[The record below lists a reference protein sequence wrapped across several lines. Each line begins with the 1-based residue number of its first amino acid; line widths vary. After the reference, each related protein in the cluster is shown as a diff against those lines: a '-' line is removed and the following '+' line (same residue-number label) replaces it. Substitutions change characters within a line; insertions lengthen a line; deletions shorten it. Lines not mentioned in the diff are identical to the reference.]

1 MRINEITDGLKP
13 FTATVRVKNGT
24 NFITAKT
31 LIFADGL
38 SQTKAMLLH
47 MYGQS
52 NVLSISEVQKQ
63 VEETQSGTKTLSSAE
78 LAVKSMS
85 DQAKR
90 LTDQAKQMKAR
101 QALAKAQ
108 KGMLKA
114 SCRSRTEQTAAA

>member
-31 LIFADGL
+31 LVFADGQ
-38 SQTKAMLLH
+38 SQAKAMLLH

-52 NVLSISEVQKQ
+52 SVLTISEVQQQ

-108 KGMLKA
+108 KNIV
-114 SCRSRTEQTAAA
+114 TATGNQRG